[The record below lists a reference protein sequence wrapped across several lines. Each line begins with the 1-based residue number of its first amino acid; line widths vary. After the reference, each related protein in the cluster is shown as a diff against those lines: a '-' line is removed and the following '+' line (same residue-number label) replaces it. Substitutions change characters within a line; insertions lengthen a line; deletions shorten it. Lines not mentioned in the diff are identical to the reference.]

1 MLFKKKP
8 RPVAPIVH
16 ALDED
21 FERLLAQHGGV
32 AIVDFW
38 APWCGPCR
46 MMEPILSE
54 IAIEYQADGVVVVKV
69 NVDEAI
75 ETAATFDIRSIPT
88 LMFFKNA
95 EPLFEMVGAIPKPV
109 LEREIDA
116 LLYPDGHIPG

>member
-1 MLFKKKP
+1 
-8 RPVAPIVH
+8 
-16 ALDED
+16 
-21 FERLLAQHGGV
+21 
-32 AIVDFW
+32 
-38 APWCGPCR
+38 